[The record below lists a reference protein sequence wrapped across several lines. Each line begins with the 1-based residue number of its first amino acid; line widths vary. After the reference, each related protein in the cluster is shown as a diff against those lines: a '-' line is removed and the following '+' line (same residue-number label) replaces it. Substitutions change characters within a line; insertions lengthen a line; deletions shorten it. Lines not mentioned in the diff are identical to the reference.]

1 MNTELKIKGQRSYFL
16 LSLALVTY
24 EGSVI
29 ICRWIFPLEKKMASD
44 DLNKLHDILRKALVE
59 VEIAIDT
66 QTYPDWA
73 DTKENL
79 LRGIEITRRLERD
92 QIWSKLS
99 KK

>member
-1 MNTELKIKGQRSYFL
+1 
-16 LSLALVTY
+16 
-24 EGSVI
+24 
-29 ICRWIFPLEKKMASD
+29 MASE
-44 DLNKLHDILRKALVE
+44 DLNKLHDILRKALIE

-79 LRGIEITRRLERD
+79 LRAIEITRRLERD